1 MWCVNLNICYRIAI
15 CGAKGVS
22 SAKGSKVIADFSV
35 VPIGHGETSIGR
47 YVAAVIAAMN
57 GVKGLRCEITP
68 MGTVMEA
75 DSLETI
81 LEAVKVAHETLVVK
95 GVLRV
100 ESTLRIDD
108 RRDKPRT
115 MKDKVD
121 AVKKYMKQ
129 ITVIKSY
136 RQ

>member
-1 MWCVNLNICYRIAI
+1 MN
-15 CGAKGVS
+15 
-22 SAKGSKVIADFSV
+22 SAKGSNIIADFSI

-47 YVAAVIAAMN
+47 YVAVAIAATKK
-57 GVKGLRCEITP
+57 VSGLKYEITP

-75 DSLETI
+75 DNLETI
-81 LEAVKVAHETLVVK
+81 LEAVKVAHEALFAK
-95 GVLRV
+95 GILRV

-121 AVKKYMKQ
+121 SVKKYIKQ
-129 ITVIKSY
+129 L
-136 RQ
+136 

>member
-1 MWCVNLNICYRIAI
+1 MAE
-15 CGAKGVS
+15 
-22 SAKGSKVIADFSV
+22 FSV
-35 VPIGHGETSIGR
+35 APIGHGETSIGR
-47 YVAAVIAAMN
+47 FVAVAIAAMN
-57 GVKGLRCEITP
+57 GVEGLKCQITP

-75 DSLETI
+75 NRLETI
-81 LEAVKVAHETLVVK
+81 LEAVKVAHETLIAK
-95 GVLRV
+95 GILRG

-129 ITVIKSY
+129 I
-136 RQ
+136 